1 MQIRFQKLDDKGQ
14 VVPNEWVWYDTD
26 KVDNQE
32 IRNAIDVA
40 IQKQNIVGVVAEALA
55 VFRTNLENGIKNELV
70 QANAEV
76 EPQEETVA
84 EEETK
89 ETKEAK

>member
-26 KVDNQE
+26 KVDNQDT
-32 IRNAIDVA
+32 RAAIDVA
-40 IQKQNIVGVVAEALA
+40 IQKQNYVSVNIEALSF
-55 VFRTNLENGIKNELV
+55 FRTHLENGIKQELV
-70 QANAEV
+70 KANAEV
-76 EPQEETVA
+76 EPQEEAVA

-89 ETKEAK
+89 EAK

>member
-26 KVDNQE
+26 KVDNQDT
-32 IRNAIDVA
+32 RAAIDVA
-40 IQKQNIVGVVAEALA
+40 IQKQNIVSVNIEALNF
-55 VFRTNLENGIKNELV
+55 FRANLENGIKQELV

-76 EPQEETVA
+76 EQQEEAVA
-84 EEETK
+84 EEEETK
-89 ETKEAK
+89 EAK

>member
-26 KVDNQE
+26 KVDNQDM
-32 IRNAIDVA
+32 RNAIDVA
-40 IQKQNIVGVVAEALA
+40 IQKQNIVAINIEALSF
-55 VFRTNLENGIKNELV
+55 FRTHLENGIKQELV

-76 EPQEETVA
+76 EPQEEVVV

-89 ETKEAK
+89 KAK

>member
-26 KVDNQE
+26 KVDNQDA
-32 IRNAIDVA
+32 RAAIDVA
-40 IQKQNIVGVVAEALA
+40 IQKQNIVAVNVEALSF
-55 VFRTNLENGIKNELV
+55 FRTHLENGIKQRLV
-70 QANAEV
+70 NANAEV
-76 EPQEETVA
+76 EAPEEVIV

-89 ETKEAK
+89 EAK

>member
-76 EPQEETVA
+76 EPQEEVVA
-84 EEETK
+84 EEE
-89 ETKEAK
+89 ETKKAK

>member
-1 MQIRFQKLDDKGQ
+1 MQIRFQKLDEEGQ

-26 KVDNQE
+26 KVENQDT
-32 IRNAIDVA
+32 RAAIDIA
-40 IQKQNIVGVVAEALA
+40 IQKTNIVAVNVEAMSY
-55 VFRTNLENGIKNELV
+55 FRTHLENGIKKELV
-70 QANAEV
+70 QANAEI

-89 ETKEAK
+89 EAK